1 MIEQLHKLLLNNY
14 KNPSVI
20 LQKKVFNISNFPWDF
35 TKVVASL
42 KSLHWFL
49 YMIIFFLNFIVFL
62 LLQFLDS
69 SSPPAYLVFAAK
81 QRVLK
86 QGLRILDVPYV
97 LYETLN
103 KSIVITGK
111 TIFSLFIKTIDYF
124 DYCKR

>member
-14 KNPSVI
+14 ENPLVI
-20 LQKKVFNISNFPWDF
+20 LQKNFQYQQFSVRFHCSCCFLEVFTLI
-35 TKVVASL
+35 
-42 KSLHWFL
+42 SLHD
-49 YMIIFFLNFIVFL
+49 YYYYLNFIVFL
-62 LLQFLDS
+62 LFQFLDS

-97 LYETLN
+97 LYETVN

-111 TIFSLFIKTIDYF
+111 IMYIFTFY
-124 DYCKR
+124 